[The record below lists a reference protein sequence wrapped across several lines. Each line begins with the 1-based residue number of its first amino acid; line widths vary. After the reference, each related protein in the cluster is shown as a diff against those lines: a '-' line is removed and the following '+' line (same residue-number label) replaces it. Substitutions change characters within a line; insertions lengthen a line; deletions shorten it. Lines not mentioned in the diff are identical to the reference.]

1 VYVSIFGPARIWAAG
16 GESDIISW
24 PQLSKMSGEETMSA
38 IVDLAPI
45 VGVTEAADR
54 RRRIFAIV
62 GASSGNLV
70 EWYDFYAYAFTSIYF
85 ASAFF
90 PSGDSTSQLL
100 ATAGIFAVGFFMR
113 PLGGW
118 LFGWIADTH
127 GRRTAMIISVLMMCA
142 GSLMIAVMPTHATI
156 GALAPLL
163 LLLARLA
170 QGLSVGGEYGTA
182 ATYMSEVASKGNRG
196 FYSSFQY
203 VTLIGGQLLALLVLA
218 ILQGLL
224 TTDELKAWGWR
235 IPFVI
240 GAVAA
245 IVAMYLRRSLAET
258 ASEEAMHSKEAG
270 SLIGLLRH
278 HPRAIMIVLAFT
290 MGGSLYFYTFTTYM
304 QKYLVNTAHMDAKV
318 VTLVMTVA
326 LIVYMLLQP
335 VFGAL
340 SDRIG
345 RKNNMIL
352 FTAVGAL
359 TAAPLIFTLGGV
371 SGPYTALMLV
381 LVALTIASFYTSI
394 SGVVK
399 AELFP
404 TEVRALGVGFT
415 YAVANAMF
423 GGTAEYVALWLKSSG
438 RESWF
443 AWYVAGMVAIG
454 LAAALIMPDTR
465 KYGYLEGT
473 GQVER

>member
-1 VYVSIFGPARIWAAG
+1 
-16 GESDIISW
+16 
-24 PQLSKMSGEETMSA
+24 MSA
-38 IVDLAPI
+38 LADSIPI
-45 VGVTEAADR
+45 VAMTEAADR
-54 RRRIFAIV
+54 RRRIIAIV

-90 PSGDSTSQLL
+90 PSGDATSQLL

-127 GRRTAMIISVLMMCA
+127 GRRTSMIISVLMMCA
-142 GSLMIAVMPTHATI
+142 GSLMIAIMPTFETI
-156 GALAPLL
+156 GGWAPVLL
-163 LLLARLA
+163 LIARLT

-218 ILQGLL
+218 VLQMLL
-224 TTDELKAWGWR
+224 TTEELKAWGWR

-240 GAVAA
+240 GAMAA

-270 SLIGLLRH
+270 SVVNLLRQ
-278 HPRAIMIVLAFT
+278 HPRAVLIVLAFT

-304 QKYLVNTAHMDAKV
+304 QKYLVNTAHMDTKV
-318 VTLVMTVA
+318 VTFVMTVV
-326 LIVYMLLQP
+326 LIVFMFLQP
-335 VFGAL
+335 AFGAL

-345 RKNNMIL
+345 RRNNMIL
-352 FTAVGAL
+352 FTTLGAL
-359 TAAPLIFTLGGV
+359 GAVPL
-371 SGPYTALMLV
+371 
-381 LVALTIASFYTSI
+381 LVALGSVSDPYAASLLVLLALAIASFYTSI

-404 TEVRALGVGFT
+404 TQVRALGVGLT

-438 RESWF
+438 QEQWF

-454 LAAALIMPDTR
+454 LAASLIMPDTR
-465 KYGYLEGT
+465 KYGFLEGT
-473 GQVER
+473 GQIER

>member
-1 VYVSIFGPARIWAAG
+1 MSTIAESISIPA
-16 GESDIISW
+16 
-24 PQLSKMSGEETMSA
+24 Q
-38 IVDLAPI
+38 
-45 VGVTEAADR
+45 TEAADR
-54 RRRIFAIV
+54 RRRIVAIV

-90 PSGDSTSQLL
+90 PAGDTTSQLL

-127 GRRTAMIISVLMMCA
+127 GRRTSMVISVLMMCA
-142 GSLMIAVMPTHATI
+142 GSLMIALLPTHATI
-156 GALAPLL
+156 GAAAPVALL
-163 LLLARLA
+163 IARLV

-182 ATYMSEVASKGNRG
+182 ATYMSEVASKGSRG

-218 ILQGLL
+218 ILQSFL

-240 GAVAA
+240 GALAA

-258 ASEEAMHSKEAG
+258 ATAEAMHNKEAG
-270 SLIGLLRH
+270 SVVGLVRN
-278 HPRAIMIVLAFT
+278 HPRAVLLVLAFT

-304 QKYLVNTAHMDAKV
+304 QKYLVNTAHMDAKA
-318 VTLVMTVA
+318 VTFVMTAV
-326 LIVYMLLQP
+326 LIVFMLLQP

-352 FTAVGAL
+352 FTALGAIA
-359 TAAPLIFTLGGV
+359 AAPPLFI
-371 SGPYTALMLV
+371 LV
-381 LVALTIASFYTSI
+381 LLALAIASFYTSI

-404 TEVRALGVGFT
+404 AEVRALGVGLT
-415 YAVANAMF
+415 YAVANAGF

-438 RESWF
+438 HEPWF
-443 AWYVAGMVAIG
+443 AWYVAGMLAIG
-454 LAAALIMPDTR
+454 LSASLIMPDTR

-473 GQVER
+473 GQIER

>member
-1 VYVSIFGPARIWAAG
+1 
-16 GESDIISW
+16 
-24 PQLSKMSGEETMSA
+24 MSVLVER
-38 IVDLAPI
+38 API
-45 VGVTEAADR
+45 AGSDEAADR
-54 RRRIFAIV
+54 RRRVFAIV

-90 PSGDSTSQLL
+90 PSGNTTSQLL
-100 ATAGIFAVGFFMR
+100 STAGIFAVGFLMR

-127 GRRTAMIISVLMMCA
+127 GRRTSMIISVLMMCA
-142 GSLMIAVMPTHATI
+142 GSLAIALMPTYASI
-156 GALAPLL
+156 GALAPALL
-163 LLLARLA
+163 LVARLV

-182 ATYMSEVASKGNRG
+182 ATYMSEVATRGRRG

-218 ILQGLL
+218 TLQLL
-224 TTDELKAWGWR
+224 MTNDELKAWGWR
-235 IPFVI
+235 IPFLI

-245 IVAMYLRRSLAET
+245 IVALYLRRSLAET
-258 ASEEAMHSKEAG
+258 ASQEAMHSKEAG
-270 SLIGLLRH
+270 SVIELIRR
-278 HPRAIMIVLAFT
+278 HPRAVMIVLAFT

-304 QKYLVNTAHMDAKV
+304 QKYLVNTAQMDARA
-318 VTLVMTVA
+318 VTFVMTVA
-326 LIVYMLLQP
+326 LIIYMLLQP

-352 FTAVGAL
+352 FTALGAL
-359 TAAPLIFTLGGV
+359 TVVPILFALGGV
-371 SGPYTALMLV
+371 TSPAAALLLV
-381 LVALTIASFYTSI
+381 LLALAIASFYTSI

-404 TEVRALGVGFT
+404 TEVRALGVGLT
-415 YAVANAMF
+415 YAVANALF
-423 GGTAEYVALWLKSSG
+423 GGTAEYVALWLKQAG
-438 RESWF
+438 YESWF
-443 AWYVAGMVAIG
+443 AWYVAGIVAIG
-454 LAAALIMPDTR
+454 FAASLIMPDTR
-465 KYGYLEGT
+465 KYGYLDGS

>member
-1 VYVSIFGPARIWAAG
+1 MTTVAESI
-16 GESDIISW
+16 SIST
-24 PQLSKMSGEETMSA
+24 QT
-38 IVDLAPI
+38 D
-45 VGVTEAADR
+45 AADR
-54 RRRIFAIV
+54 RRRIVAIV

-90 PSGDSTSQLL
+90 PAGDTTSQLL

-118 LFGWIADTH
+118 LFGWLADKH
-127 GRRTAMIISVLMMCA
+127 GRKTSMIISVLMMCA
-142 GSLMIAVMPTHATI
+142 GSLMIAVMPTYATI
-156 GALAPLL
+156 GALAPALL
-163 LLLARLA
+163 LVARLT

-218 ILQGLL
+218 VLQAIL
-224 TTDELKAWGWR
+224 TVDELKAWGWR

-245 IVAMYLRRSLAET
+245 VVAMVLRRSLAET

-270 SLIGLLRH
+270 SLIGLVRN
-278 HPRAIMIVLAFT
+278 HPRAVMIVLAFT

-318 VTLVMTVA
+318 VTFVMTVV
-326 LIVYMLLQP
+326 LVLYMLMQP
-335 VFGAL
+335 LFGAL

-352 FTAVGAL
+352 FTALATL
-359 TAAPLIFTLGGV
+359 AAAPLLFTLGGV
-371 SGPYTALMLV
+371 SSPYAAFFLVLTAL
-381 LVALTIASFYTSI
+381 AIASFYTSI

-415 YAVANAMF
+415 YAVANALF
-423 GGTAEYVALWLKSSG
+423 GGTAEYVALWLKSAG
-438 RESWF
+438 YEPLF
-443 AWYVAGMVAIG
+443 AWYVAGIVAIG
-454 LAAALIMPDTR
+454 LAASLLMPDTR
-465 KYGYLEGT
+465 KYGYLEGS

>member
-1 VYVSIFGPARIWAAG
+1 
-16 GESDIISW
+16 
-24 PQLSKMSGEETMSA
+24 MSA
-38 IVDLAPI
+38 LADSIPI
-45 VGVTEAADR
+45 TATTEATDR
-54 RRRIFAIV
+54 RRRIIAIV

-90 PSGDSTSQLL
+90 PSGDATSQLL

-118 LFGWIADTH
+118 LFGWMADTH
-127 GRRTAMIISVLMMCA
+127 GRRTSMVISVLMMCA
-142 GSLMIAVMPTHATI
+142 GSLMIAIMPTYASI
-156 GALAPLL
+156 GAMAPVLL
-163 LLLARLA
+163 LVARLT

-218 ILQGLL
+218 VLQMLL
-224 TTDELKAWGWR
+224 TAEELKAWGWR

-240 GAVAA
+240 GAMAA

-270 SLIGLLRH
+270 SVINLLRH
-278 HPRAIMIVLAFT
+278 HPRAVLIVLAFT

-304 QKYLVNTAHMDAKV
+304 QKYLVNTAHMDAKI
-318 VTLVMTVA
+318 VTFVMTVV
-326 LIVYMLLQP
+326 LVVYMFLQP
-335 VFGAL
+335 AFGAL

-345 RKNNMIL
+345 RRNNMIL
-352 FTAVGAL
+352 FTALGAV
-359 TAAPLIFTLGGV
+359 AAVPL
-371 SGPYTALMLV
+371 
-381 LVALTIASFYTSI
+381 LVALGDVSNPYMAFFLVLIALAIASFYTSI

-404 TEVRALGVGFT
+404 TQVRALGVGLT
-415 YAVANAMF
+415 YAVANALF

-438 RESWF
+438 QEQWF

-454 LAAALIMPDTR
+454 LAASLIMPDTR
-465 KYGYLEGT
+465 KYGFLEGT
-473 GQVER
+473 GQIER